1 MLFRSLPPRASSQ
14 DGRTRYLPPTMDLGG
29 PQTVEIHRPLGGAP
43 HPPVRQPLASPPT
56 AQPTMVHPPI
66 AQPTIAEPTIAQPTI
81 AEPTIAQPTAGQ
93 STMGHGRAV
102 EPPSGTT
109 PEAAPVNP
117 ASTTDRESGRI
128 WGGWVLALVA
138 VAVAVAGAYAVY
150 GLAPLFI
157 TTTVPL
163 VVAET
168 GAGVLLL
175 ALLIAVGRRRQRLAI
190 ERARREAQQEA
201 WAHHQQFR

>member
-1 MLFRSLPPRASSQ
+1 MSQSPVPSGSDIPPSLPPRASSQ

-43 HPPVRQPLASPPT
+43 HPPVRQPPASPPA
-56 AQPTMVHPPI
+56 AQPTMVHPP
-66 AQPTIAEPTIAQPTI
+66 IAQPTI

-117 ASTTDRESGRI
+117 ASTADRESGRI

-163 VVAET
+163 VNGSDRKSV
-168 GAGVLLL
+168 V
-175 ALLIAVGRRRQRLAI
+175 
-190 ERARREAQQEA
+190 
-201 WAHHQQFR
+201 